1 MLVQEALKAGI
12 NVTVGCKV
20 AAIDEEKPAVE
31 LEDGSELKA
40 DIIIGADGIGSITRK
55 CILPQT
61 QGKAV
66 YKLSAWMVNIPI
78 PILQQD
84 PELQPCLED
93 VNFWLGPGRSITAAT
108 VPDQDAYN
116 MTLVVDHANHDAYSQ
131 DEGQS
136 FEQIKELFH
145 NFEPTVT
152 KLLSRAPTQEGYLWR
167 ISEVPPLPTWI
178 SKSGR
183 VILLGDA
190 AHSMVP
196 FAAQGA
202 SQCIEDAGAL
212 AECLSRDAD
221 LMDLLRVFEMIRKPR
236 VESVAARSAARQLM
250 FHLPDGPKQ
259 QERDEKMRLQVRSYE
274 PDMNVWNGEHIDEPP
289 EIDSPLHDPYL
300 MGHDVIQYAKRV
312 LDRELGRAKA

>member
-1 MLVQEALKAGI
+1 MLVQEALKADV

-20 AAIDEEKPAVE
+20 AAIDEEKPAVM
-31 LEDGSELKA
+31 LEDGSELRA

-84 PELQPCLED
+84 PELQPCLGD
-93 VNFWLGPGRSITAAT
+93 LNFWFGPSRSITAAT

-116 MTLVVDHANHDAYSQ
+116 MTLIVDHANHDAYTQ

-136 FEQIKELFH
+136 FDQIKELFH
-145 NFEPTVT
+145 DFEPTIT
-152 KLLSRAPTQEGYLWR
+152 KLLSHAPTQEGYLWR

-178 SKSGR
+178 T
-183 VILLGDA
+183 
-190 AHSMVP
+190 
-196 FAAQGA
+196 QGA
-202 SQCIEDAGAL
+202 SQCVEDAGAL
-212 AECLSRDAD
+212 AECLSRDGAD
-221 LMDLLRVFEMIRKPR
+221 LMELLRVFEMIRKPR
-236 VESVAARSAARQLM
+236 AESVAARSAARQLM

-274 PDMNVWNGEHIDEPP
+274 PDKNTDPMARQSEFSIASLVAQRPENVGT
-289 EIDSPLHDPYL
+289 LRY
-300 MGHDVIQYAKRV
+300 GQ
-312 LDRELGRAKA
+312 